1 MKVAIDCGHTLRGAD
16 TGAEGCGRLEQNC
29 TREIGNALLGKLKAL
44 GYDARIVSVDGGMSS
59 LGESLATRV
68 NNANNWGADLYVSI
82 HLNCGGGHGTEVF
95 TYKGREL
102 AYARNTLNE
111 ICNNFGYTNRGLKGA
126 SLYVTNHTNMPAFL
140 VECCFIDSQSDMAR
154 YDANKFADCICRG
167 ITGSTSNVTH
177 SNPQPSQPQQ
187 SQGNNWVARLQ
198 QECNN
203 QGFSNQAVDNIP
215 GINTLN
221 GCPTL
226 RQGASGD
233 ITRLLQ
239 EKLVSLGYNTNGIDG
254 IFGSGTRSAVISF
267 QRDNGLTQDG
277 IMGQQSWNC
286 LIHK

>member
-102 AYARNTLNE
+102 SYARNTLNE

-140 VECCFIDSQSDMAR
+140 IECCLIDSQSDMAK

-167 ITGSTSNVTH
+167 ITGNTSNTTYT
-177 SNPQPSQPQQ
+177 NLQPSQPKQY
-187 SQGNNWVARLQ
+187 QGNNWVARLQ

-203 QGFSNQAVDNIP
+203 QGFSKQKVD
-215 GINTLN
+215 GIAGPATLA
-221 GCPTL
+221 GCPVL
-226 RQGASGD
+226 KNGAKGN
-233 ITRLLQ
+233 ITKLLQ
-239 EKLVSLGYNTNGIDG
+239 EKLGISVDG
-254 IFGSGTRSAVISF
+254 IFGNETKKAVIKY
-267 QRDNGLTQDG
+267 QKNKGLSADG
-277 IMGQQSWNC
+277 IVGQNTWKS
-286 LIHK
+286 LLGL

>member
-102 AYARNTLNE
+102 SSARNTLNE

-187 SQGNNWVARLQ
+187 SQDTRVKELQ
-198 QECNN
+198 HLCNVIIGAN
-203 QGFSNQAVDNIP
+203 IDEDNIWGNQTDNAVRQLP
-215 GINTLN
+215 LCGIPYTQRELTVWIQSRL
-221 GCPTL
+221 GCTP
-226 RQGASGD
+226 
-233 ITRLLQ
+233 
-239 EKLVSLGYNTNGIDG
+239 DG
-254 IFGSGTRSAVISF
+254 IFLYETANAVKQWQRSH
-267 QRDNGLTQDG
+267 GLVVDG
-277 IMGQQSWNC
+277 IVGYNSYKS
-286 LIHK
+286 LALD